1 MTSTM
6 SDRDRIVERLAEL
19 AAALDR
25 RDWDALAAMF
35 VPSATGYGRTGRDGI
50 VATVRAH
57 LGGCGPSQHL
67 LGNHRVEIRGDE
79 ARSLTCARVHHQG
92 AGEAAGLF
100 YECFGEYEDH
110 WTRTPDGWR
119 ITSRAFTISHD
130 LGDFT
135 VLRPG

>member
-6 SDRDRIVERLAEL
+6 SDREQIIERLAEM

-25 RDWDALAAMF
+25 RDWDAVGAMF
-35 VPSATGYGRTGRDGI
+35 VPDATGYGRTGRDTI
-50 VATVRAH
+50 VARVRAH

-79 ARSLTCARVHHQG
+79 ARSLTYARVHHQG
-92 AGEAAGLF
+92 EGEAAGRA

-119 ITSRAFTISHD
+119 MTSRTFTISHD
-130 LGDFT
+130 LGDFG